1 MFIRG
6 PCLQSSARSSV
17 PRCLGL
23 ASKSQPRG
31 PALGCFKGH
40 AVRTY
45 PDLHTENAILLS
57 KSSEVLNETSSS
69 HAEPSK
75 DRVQRKHGPR
85 DGQSLKQ
92 QIASFMGFVGMARS
106 PQQPS
111 QEQAHEGLPAG
122 LSGSDADE
130 FNLMSAEEAGDS
142 PQHQDR
148 ALENDANNS
157 EQASSRDDSTLTH
170 PELSAGALPEAIA
183 RNLLDQAEPC
193 CNEDDTSI
201 TQKGEIELQVLVEA
215 LENNNIPGCVHGIL
229 EMGNATKEYRS
240 ARFWE
245 GKDFLTSNVA
255 AGRRFFDRMDRLTQ
269 TSFFNC
275 LPAAM

>member
-1 MFIRG
+1 MRMRAHTHNTHTNT
-6 PCLQSSARSSV
+6 QHT
-17 PRCLGL
+17 
-23 ASKSQPRG
+23 
-31 PALGCFKGH
+31 H
-40 AVRTY
+40 A
-45 PDLHTENAILLS
+45 HTC
-57 KSSEVLNETSSS
+57 
-69 HAEPSK
+69 
-75 DRVQRKHGPR
+75 
-85 DGQSLKQ
+85 
-92 QIASFMGFVGMARS
+92 
-106 PQQPS
+106 
-111 QEQAHEGLPAG
+111 
-122 LSGSDADE
+122 
-130 FNLMSAEEAGDS
+130 
-142 PQHQDR
+142 
-148 ALENDANNS
+148 
-157 EQASSRDDSTLTH
+157 SRDDSTLTH

>member
-142 PQHQDR
+142 PQHQDSNGHAHFSISAQRCTQFR
-148 ALENDANNS
+148 AH
-157 EQASSRDDSTLTH
+157 DSK
-170 PELSAGALPEAIA
+170 
-183 RNLLDQAEPC
+183 C
-193 CNEDDTSI
+193 C
-201 TQKGEIELQVLVEA
+201 LQPVCVCVVVQGPLKMMPTIVSKP
-215 LENNNIPGCVHGIL
+215 PG
-229 EMGNATKEYRS
+229 N
-240 ARFWE
+240 
-245 GKDFLTSNVA
+245 
-255 AGRRFFDRMDRLTQ
+255 
-269 TSFFNC
+269 
-275 LPAAM
+275 